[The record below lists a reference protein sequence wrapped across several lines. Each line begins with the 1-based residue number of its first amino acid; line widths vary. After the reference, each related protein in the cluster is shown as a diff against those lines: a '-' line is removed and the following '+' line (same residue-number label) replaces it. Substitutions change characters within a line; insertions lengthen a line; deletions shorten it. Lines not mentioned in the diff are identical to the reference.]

1 MDLSITSGKC
11 EAPEVK
17 PLEDKAQLEPE
28 GLLRLSDLEDLEDVE
43 GDQEAGPLLH
53 SASRRANL
61 PIVVPCVLEN
71 VRQLIGTK
79 CQGPRRK
86 FHEIVSCFLHLF

>member
-61 PIVVPCVLEN
+61 PIIVPGVLEN
-71 VRQLIGTK
+71 VCQLTDSNY
-79 CQGPRRK
+79 
-86 FHEIVSCFLHLF
+86 HEAKILS

>member
-1 MDLSITSGKC
+1 MNLAIIAGKC
-11 EAPEVK
+11 DAPEVK

-43 GDQEAGPLLH
+43 CDEEAGPLLH

-61 PIVVPCVLEN
+61 PIVVTGVL
-71 VRQLIGTK
+71 RWKSQ
-79 CQGPRRK
+79 R
-86 FHEIVSCFLHLF
+86 